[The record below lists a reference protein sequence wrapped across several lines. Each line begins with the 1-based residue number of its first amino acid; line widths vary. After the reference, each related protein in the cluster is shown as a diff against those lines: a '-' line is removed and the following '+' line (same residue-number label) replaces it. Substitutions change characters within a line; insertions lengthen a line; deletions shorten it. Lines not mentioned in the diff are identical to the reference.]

1 MLTSLQIENY
11 AIIRSLEIT
20 FRQGLTV
27 ITGETGAGKSILMGA
42 LSLILGNRADTDVL
56 FDKTRKCIVEA
67 TFDVSHLS
75 LQTLFQQYDL
85 DYQDET
91 LIRREIN
98 EHGKSRAFINDTPV
112 NLATLKAIASLLV
125 DIHSQH
131 QTLMLQN
138 ANFRLRLLDQFAQNQ
153 ELVSHYQ
160 RALHAWLTQKAE
172 YETLKQRCEEAA
184 LRYDYNVYTI
194 EELEKAQL
202 QPDEQTEIEQ
212 KIQELSHAETI
223 KSHLY
228 NATRILSEQEGDNIL
243 YMLKSL
249 SQECRALESLG
260 AEYADYNRRI
270 DELTTEAQDLS
281 YEMSRKNDAVE
292 VNPALTDQLNERL
305 DLLFSLQNKYHVE
318 DNAALILLLQ
328 NLQQEVSTYT
338 DEKEKLAEYQTTVTH
353 LEEEAQALAVQ
364 LSESRKTAVPAL
376 VRAMEARLHQLGMA
390 GGRFAVTIEEGEELR
405 ETGHDTATFLFSANA
420 GVALADIA
428 RIASGGEMSRI
439 MLCLKSIITDSMYLP
454 TIIFDEI
461 DTGISGETASKVGQ
475 MMRQLAVKHQ
485 VIAITH
491 LPQIAACGEQ
501 HLLVY
506 KESTEDRTFTN
517 IKELDM
523 PEREQM
529 IATMMSGESR
539 TESAVATAR
548 EMLKSSQVNINQPN
562 TL

>member
-11 AIIRSLEIT
+11 AIIRSLEIP
-20 FRQGLTV
+20 FRQGLIV

-67 TFDVSHLS
+67 TFNIRGLN

-91 LIRREIN
+91 IIRREIN

-112 NLATLKAIASLLV
+112 NLTVLKAVASLLV

-138 ANFRLRLLDQFAQNQ
+138 AGFRLRLIDQFAQNQ
-153 ELVSHYQ
+153 EVLRQYQ
-160 RALHAWLTQKAE
+160 QALHEWQTQKAA
-172 YETLKQRCEEAA
+172 YETLKQRCAEAA
-184 LRYDYNVYTI
+184 LRYDYNRFTI
-194 EELEKAQL
+194 EELEKVQL

-212 KIQELSHAETI
+212 RIKELTHAETI
-223 KSHLY
+223 KSHLF
-228 NATRILSEQEGDNIL
+228 NATRILSEQEDDNIL

-249 SQECRALESLG
+249 RQECRALESLG
-260 AEYADYNRRI
+260 AEYAAFNQRI
-270 DELTTEAQDLS
+270 DALTAEAQDLS

-292 VNPALTDQLNERL
+292 VNPELTDRLNERL
-305 DLLFSLQNKYHVE
+305 DLLFTLQNKYHAD
-318 DNAALILLLQ
+318 DNAALLSLLET
-328 NLQQEVSTYT
+328 LQQEVATYT
-338 DEKEKLAEYQTTVTH
+338 DEKEKLAEYETLVSQ
-353 LEEEAQALAVQ
+353 LADNAKTLAAQ
-364 LSESRKTAVPAL
+364 LSALRKAAVPAL
-376 VRAMEARLHQLGMA
+376 VKAMEERLEQLGMA
-390 GGRFAVTIEEGEELR
+390 GSRFTVNIEEGEELR
-405 ETGHDTATFLFSANA
+405 ENGHDTATFLFSANA
-420 GVALADIA
+420 GVVPADIA

-506 KESTEDRTFTN
+506 KQTTDNQTFTN
-517 IKELDM
+517 IEELDM
-523 PEREQM
+523 PGRERM

-539 TESAVATAR
+539 TESSILAAR
-548 EMLKSSQVNINQPN
+548 EMLKSSQATNNQ
-562 TL
+562 

>member
-11 AIIRSLEIT
+11 AIIRSLEIP

-67 TFDVSHLS
+67 TFNVSGLN

-91 LIRREIN
+91 IIRREIN

-112 NLATLKAIASLLV
+112 NLATLKAVASLLV

-138 ANFRLRLLDQFAQNQ
+138 AGFRLRLIDQFAQNQ
-153 ELVSHYQ
+153 EVLWQYQ
-160 RALHAWLTQKAE
+160 QALHEWQTQKAA
-172 YETLKQRCEEAA
+172 YETLKQRCAEAA
-184 LRYDYNVYTI
+184 LRYDYNCFTI
-194 EELEKAQL
+194 EELGKAQL

-212 KIQELSHAETI
+212 RIKELTHAETI
-223 KSHLY
+223 KSHLF

-249 SQECRALESLG
+249 RQECRALESLG
-260 AEYADYNRRI
+260 AEYAAFNQRI
-270 DELTTEAQDLS
+270 DGLTAEAQDLS

-292 VNPALTDQLNERL
+292 VNPELTDQLNERL
-305 DLLFSLQNKYHVE
+305 DLLFSLQNKYHAE
-318 DNAALILLLQ
+318 DNAALLSLLETLQ
-328 NLQQEVSTYT
+328 EEVATYT
-338 DEKEKLAEYQTTVTH
+338 DEKEKLTEYETLVSQLAENAKT
-353 LEEEAQALAVQ
+353 LATQ
-364 LSESRKTAVPAL
+364 LSASRKAAVPAL
-376 VRAMEARLHQLGMA
+376 VKAMEERLQQLGMS
-390 GGRFAVTIEEGEELR
+390 GSRFTVNIEEGEELR
-405 ETGHDTATFLFSANA
+405 ENGRDTATFLFSANA
-420 GVALADIA
+420 GVAPADIA

-491 LPQIAACGEQ
+491 LPQIAACGGQ

-506 KESTEDRTFTN
+506 KQTTDNQTFTN
-517 IKELDM
+517 IEELDM
-523 PEREQM
+523 PGRERM

-539 TESAVATAR
+539 TESSILAAR
-548 EMLKSSQVNINQPN
+548 EMLKSSQATNNQ
-562 TL
+562 

>member
-11 AIIRSLEIT
+11 AIIRSLEIP

-67 TFDVSHLS
+67 TFNVRGLNM
-75 LQTLFQQYDL
+75 QPLFQQYDL

-91 LIRREIN
+91 IIRREIN

-112 NLATLKAIASLLV
+112 NLATLKAVASLLV

-138 ANFRLRLLDQFAQNQ
+138 AGFRLRLIDQFAQNQ
-153 ELVSHYQ
+153 DILWQYQ
-160 RALHAWLTQKAE
+160 QALHEWQSQKAA
-172 YETLKQRCEEAA
+172 YETLKQRCAEAA
-184 LRYDYNVYTI
+184 LRYDYNRFTI

-212 KIQELSHAETI
+212 RIKELTHAETI
-223 KSHLY
+223 KSHLF

-249 SQECRALESLG
+249 RQECRALESLG
-260 AEYADYNRRI
+260 AEYAAFNQRI
-270 DELTTEAQDLS
+270 DGLTAEAQDLS

-292 VNPALTDQLNERL
+292 VNPELTDQLNERL
-305 DLLFSLQNKYHVE
+305 DLLFSLQNKYHAE
-318 DNAALILLLQ
+318 DNAALLSLLET
-328 NLQQEVSTYT
+328 LQQEVATYT
-338 DEKEKLAEYQTTVTH
+338 DEKEKLTEYETLVSQ
-353 LEEEAQALAVQ
+353 LADNAKTLATQ
-364 LSESRKTAVPAL
+364 LSASRKAAVPAL
-376 VRAMEARLHQLGMA
+376 VKAMEERLQQLGMA
-390 GGRFAVTIEEGEELR
+390 GSRFTVNIEEGEELR
-405 ETGHDTATFLFSANA
+405 ENGRDTATFLFSANA
-420 GVALADIA
+420 GVAPADIA

-491 LPQIAACGEQ
+491 LPQIAACGGQ

-506 KESTEDRTFTN
+506 KQTTDNQTFTN
-517 IKELDM
+517 IEELDM
-523 PEREQM
+523 PGRERM

-539 TESAVATAR
+539 TESSILAAR
-548 EMLKSSQVNINQPN
+548 EMLKSSQATNNQ
-562 TL
+562 